1 VRRALVLISSCA
13 LSVLVACGG
22 GNNSS
27 SAGGNSITPP
37 TGSNVAAIVVDPG
50 PSAIQATAPATNG
63 LYVTVNVC
71 VPGTTTCQSIDH
83 VLVDTG
89 SEGLRVL
96 ASVMTLPLTT
106 QTNASGMSIA
116 ECVPF
121 LDGTFVWGPVQ
132 AADIQIA
139 GEKASSAPIQVIGES
154 QISVP
159 SGCTGTDDDTVQALA
174 ANGILGIGP
183 FLQDCGSLCVTGIPN
198 SALYYACSSNA
209 GSSCLPTTQSLTA
222 QVTNPVSMFATDN
235 NGTIIE
241 LPAISNTGA
250 PSVTGSLVFGIG
262 TQSNNGLKGAIPLAA
277 DAQGN
282 FGTSFNGTQYTAFI
296 DSGTNILGVL
306 DSGTIGIPTC
316 ASPNDSFYC
325 PGAPNNNALN
335 LRNLTAIN
343 FDTLGAQSTVNFG
356 IANALFLFNT
366 NGGANFAFNDLGG
379 PNAGTVDWG
388 LPFFFGRNVFT
399 AIENQNTPVGAGP
412 FFAY

>member
-1 VRRALVLISSCA
+1 
-13 LSVLVACGG
+13 
-22 GNNSS
+22 
-27 SAGGNSITPP
+27 
-37 TGSNVAAIVVDPG
+37 
-50 PSAIQATAPATNG
+50 
-63 LYVTVNVC
+63 

-106 QTNASGMSIA
+106 QTNTSGQSIA
-116 ECVPF
+116 ECVQF
-121 LDGTFVWGPVQ
+121 LDQTFLWGPMQ
-132 AADIQIA
+132 TADIQIS
-139 GEKASSAPIQVIGES
+139 GEKASAAPIQVIGES
-154 QISVP
+154 QLQVP
-159 SGCTGTDDDTVQALA
+159 SGCQQTGTNDDTVQALG

-183 FLQDCGSLCVTGIPN
+183 FLQDCGSTCVTGIPTT
-198 SALYYACSSNA
+198 ALYYACSSA
-209 GSSCLPTTQSLTA
+209 SSCVPTTVPLAA
-222 QVTNPVSMFATDN
+222 QATNPVSMFTTDN

-250 PSVTGSLVFGIG
+250 PTATGSLVFGIG
-262 TQSNNGLKGAIPLAA
+262 TQSNNGLRGAIPLAA

-316 ASPNDSFYC
+316 AAPNDSFYC

-343 FDTLGAQSTVNFG
+343 FDTLGSQSTVNFA
-356 IANALFLFNT
+356 IANAEFLFGA